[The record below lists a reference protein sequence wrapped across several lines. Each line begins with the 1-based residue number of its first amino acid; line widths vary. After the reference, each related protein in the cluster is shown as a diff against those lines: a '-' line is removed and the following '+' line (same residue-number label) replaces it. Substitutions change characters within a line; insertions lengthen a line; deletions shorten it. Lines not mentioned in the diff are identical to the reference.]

1 MQARFLALFARPRV
15 RDRASL
21 VIHRPVGGGM
31 AGLTRSGVV
40 AGHRATSTQDA
51 VVDAYVLAHC
61 GKIWGT
67 SGSCSYLS
75 MKLAFGPPIGSTE
88 LAKLSLIVSFLSLVT
103 LWISTRMPYVHKSST
118 RLGKEMCT
126 QMARVSLRTYPIC
139 LLEIWSLR

>member
-1 MQARFLALFARPRV
+1 MDRTIAEIDEWLSHFIILPADPDDPYYTALLEQGFV
-15 RDRASL
+15 SDHQMIQGWLMMMHVCTWNWTISL
-21 VIHRPVGGGM
+21 LGIALG
-31 AGLTRSGVV
+31 
-40 AGHRATSTQDA
+40 
-51 VVDAYVLAHC
+51 
-61 GKIWGT
+61 
-67 SGSCSYLS
+67 SYLS